1 MNDSKAERRFI
12 SVRRQEEIFTW
23 KSTIRRELKIIYT
36 FLQNQSLFQSLWFVV
51 ERDNEVR
58 KADFQP
64 HFLHSCRVDNPS
76 FSDLRR
82 FTEMTIFSALKH
94 RYSFLSLFWNCN
106 RPQSVIQH
114 VEESLIQVEL
124 IMEKGKHLL
133 LLHWFKSRL
142 LRKQKLEVVCGKA
155 ISSTACSALSF
166 RLHFLFHNH
175 QHLHWKAS
183 FSVKLVDSPK
193 SDWIGKRT
201 VSMAFSKFLNNST
214 F

>member
-12 SVRRQEEIFTW
+12 SVRRQEEVFTW
-23 KSTIRRELKIIYT
+23 KSTIRQELKIIYT
-36 FLQNQSLFQSLWFVV
+36 FFQNQFLFQSLWFVV

-58 KADFQP
+58 KVDFQP
-64 HFLHSCRVDNPS
+64 TFSCTVEELTIHRFLISEGLQKWLFFLRLNTGILFFHR
-76 FSDLRR
+76 FEIAIDLKAW
-82 FTEMTIFSALKH
+82 F
-94 RYSFLSLFWNCN
+94 N
-106 RPQSVIQH
+106 VG
-114 VEESLIQVEL
+114 EESLIQVEL

-166 RLHFLFHNH
+166 RLRFLFHIY

-183 FSVKLVDSPK
+183 LVSNW
-193 SDWIGKRT
+193 SIHQNLIG
-201 VSMAFSKFLNNST
+201 
-214 F
+214 